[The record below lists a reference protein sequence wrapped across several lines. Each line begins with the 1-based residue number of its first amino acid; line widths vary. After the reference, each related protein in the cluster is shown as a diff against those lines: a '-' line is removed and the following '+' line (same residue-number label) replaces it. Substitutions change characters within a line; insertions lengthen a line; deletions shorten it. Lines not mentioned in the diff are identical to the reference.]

1 MHAHRGLRR
10 RPEGVVLGLL
20 GLCVATGCYSGSSQE
35 SSGGATDS
43 GTDGITVTGGTGD
56 ADTESDSES
65 GPPADPPELGG
76 VGISGMRRL
85 SRAEY
90 DNTVRDL
97 LGDTTRPANRG
108 LPEDVIDPFDNAF
121 ATQLATRTLIESL
134 ETVSRDVVGTLLDD
148 APRLAGVIGC
158 TPTGAADADCM
169 TSFVTD
175 FGRMALRRPLTS
187 DEVDDFVELGM
198 EWSQSG
204 GDFNEGVEVVLST
217 ILQHPHFLYR
227 VELGR
232 ETTDPGVFALDEY
245 EIATRLSY
253 LLWGSTPD
261 APLLDSAEAGELDSP
276 DGIRAVAESMMLD
289 ERATDRIDRF
299 HAMWLGYYALPH
311 EPELTDA
318 MRNETRRLIEKVIVE
333 DKSSWLDLFTADGT
347 FVDDTLAAHYGLP
360 APGTA
365 TPTWVSY
372 GESGRQGLLSHGS
385 FLSVAGK
392 FGDTSPTQR
401 GKLIRNRL
409 MCQIVPPPPPDANV
423 DEPPTHPDSDCKYD
437 RYEAHR
443 SVPGCASCHELVDPI
458 GFGLE
463 NYDQAGRW
471 RDVDTDAP
479 ECEIQG
485 DGAVD
490 GVPFN
495 GPAQLADVLINE
507 DILSECIV
515 EQVYRF
521 AMGHEPQDHDMRL
534 IEDIS
539 TRFAEENSRF
549 DVLLLSLVSDEAFM
563 YRREEE
569 VE

>member
-10 RPEGVVLGLL
+10 RPEGVVLTLL

-43 GTDGITVTGGTGD
+43 GTDGLSVTGGTGD
-56 ADTESDSES
+56 AETGSDS

-76 VGISGMRRL
+76 VGIAGMRRL

-121 ATQLATRTLIESL
+121 GDQLATRPLVESL
-134 ETVSRDVVGTLLDD
+134 EAVAREVVASLLADD
-148 APRLAGVIGC
+148 ARLAGVIGC
-158 TPTGAADADCM
+158 TPTGPDDTGCM

-175 FGRMALRRPLTS
+175 FGRLALRRPLSS

-198 EWSQSG
+198 EWSTSG
-204 GDFNEGVEVVLST
+204 NDFNEGVEVILST
-217 ILQHPHFLYR
+217 VLQHPHFIYR

-232 ETTDPGVFALDEY
+232 ETTDPGVFALDGY
-245 EIATRLSY
+245 EVATRLSY

-261 APLLDSAEAGELDSP
+261 GPLLDSAGAGDLDST
-276 DGIRAVAESMMLD
+276 DGIRTVAEDMMLD
-289 ERATDRIDRF
+289 DRAMDRIDRF

-318 MRNETRRLIEKVIVE
+318 MRLETRRLLEKVIVE
-333 DKSSWLDLFTADGT
+333 DKGSWLDLFTADGT
-347 FVDDTLAAHYGLP
+347 FIDDTLAAHYGLP
-360 APGTA
+360 SPGTG

-372 GESGRQGLLSHGS
+372 GDSGRQGLLSHGS

-409 MCQIVPPPPPDANV
+409 MCQVVPPPPPSVNV
-423 DEPPTHPDSDCKYD
+423 DEPPSHPTSDCKYD
-437 RYEAHR
+437 RYDAHR
-443 SVPGCASCHELVDPI
+443 SISGCADCHELVDPI

-471 RDVDTDAP
+471 RDADNDAP
-479 ECEIQG
+479 ECAIDG

-495 GPAQLADVLINE
+495 GPAQLADVLLDRE
-507 DILSECIV
+507 ILSECIV

-521 AMGHEPQDHDMRL
+521 AMGHEPQNYDRRL
-534 IEDIS
+534 VQDIS
-539 TRFAEENSRF
+539 AAFAEENSRF